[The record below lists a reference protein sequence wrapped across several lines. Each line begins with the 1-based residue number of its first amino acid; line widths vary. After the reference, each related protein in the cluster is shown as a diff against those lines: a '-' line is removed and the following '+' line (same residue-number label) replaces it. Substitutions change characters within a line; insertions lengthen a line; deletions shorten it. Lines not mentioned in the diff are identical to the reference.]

1 MQPSLQKIHK
11 NASILSDHILALN
24 LLEKTF
30 NKPQLLSKPMSKPDL
45 KTLSQKPNIKK
56 RISKRE
62 QNKWNM
68 KPKKNG
74 KKENNK
80 SKMLSI
86 NNQESLIMSLPPFQK
101 VGKRS
106 NKSHMKFMKL
116 QHKKYMKWQL
126 HQLSKK
132 HIKQNK
138 TLNKEQETSN
148 KVSKT
153 SEKMLRENMKKE
165 NGRLKRQQE
174 WNHKRLFMKMS
185 NKQLFKVG
193 KIWRKVLRMFIIRQH
208 KKLVKLLVLMLKVKP
223 KKQKKNSNKVLKRQ
237 SNQLKKQHYLKNL

>member
-1 MQPSLQKIHK
+1 MIIKCYFSIVSLIYFSFENLSQCLKKLVYMKTQQSKSVQMKFEFFNIIILFQWIKPSICVMLKKSISKLMSINIKSILKLSSKDSVWMQPSLQKIHK

-138 TLNKEQETSN
+138 TLNKEQET
-148 KVSKT
+148 
-153 SEKMLRENMKKE
+153 
-165 NGRLKRQQE
+165 
-174 WNHKRLFMKMS
+174 
-185 NKQLFKVG
+185 
-193 KIWRKVLRMFIIRQH
+193 
-208 KKLVKLLVLMLKVKP
+208 
-223 KKQKKNSNKVLKRQ
+223 
-237 SNQLKKQHYLKNL
+237 